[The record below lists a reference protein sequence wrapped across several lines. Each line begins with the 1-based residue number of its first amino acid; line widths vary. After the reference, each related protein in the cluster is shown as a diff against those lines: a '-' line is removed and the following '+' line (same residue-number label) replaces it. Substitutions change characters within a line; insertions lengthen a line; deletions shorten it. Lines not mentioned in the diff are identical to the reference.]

1 MDSDLG
7 IAENLVFPSRTV
19 RHRHIPL
26 TYDEKNIQYYDLFFW
41 IANPWF
47 YHLNSSFAD
56 KANVV
61 RHFVLKKFAGAVKSL
76 IIFVCK

>member
-26 TYDEKNIQYYDLFFW
+26 TYDEKNIQYYDLFF
-41 IANPWF
+41 
-47 YHLNSSFAD
+47 
-56 KANVV
+56 
-61 RHFVLKKFAGAVKSL
+61 
-76 IIFVCK
+76 